1 MTVCVIHI
9 DFFNETCMQCKKEYA
24 ELKGLNE
31 PYLDKYDKSK
41 LKKNREKKY
50 KEFSEQRAKRLY
62 EDLLLQFL
70 KSNYTESK
78 LQKKQD
84 LLLEISAIYEVCHI
98 GLGFDG
104 TSFTLLLSLLL
115 TNIFWLASQRWCN
128 HDNVVSKRLS

>member
-1 MTVCVIHI
+1 MTVCVIHM

-70 KSNYTESK
+70 KSNYTEIEAAEKARSIIR
-78 LQKKQD
+78 KQ
-84 LLLEISAIYEVCHI
+84 
-98 GLGFDG
+98 
-104 TSFTLLLSLLL
+104 
-115 TNIFWLASQRWCN
+115 CN
-128 HDNVVSKRLS
+128 LRGMPYWSWI